1 MKPTI
6 GGKTIKDNSRRRY
19 PGTGGRRH
27 NPIMIETKR
36 SEALE
41 RNAKWAAL
49 SIREQLATLDRR
61 FGENQGAKKQ
71 RARLE
76 AKLKEQA
83 GRTDGRNVAPA
94 QVKQAPAQPG
104 KLKAKDRREQERAA
118 ARAGK

>member
-1 MKPTI
+1 
-6 GGKTIKDNSRRRY
+6 
-19 PGTGGRRH
+19 
-27 NPIMIETKR
+27 MIATKR
-36 SEALE
+36 EEALE
-41 RNAKWAAL
+41 RNAKWASL

-71 RARLE
+71 RTRLT

-83 GRTDGRNVAPA
+83 GRTDGRETSSVAKTDD
-94 QVKQAPAQPG
+94 QFKTHLETQR